1 MAAGYDI
8 CYTVGIFAAQECLMY
23 RTCSAAWDIV
33 IATTI
38 STLTRKNMP
47 LSESD
52 FGVLEAPGFS
62 PLSSKLALHRFH
74 GSIWWNTD
82 TVFLQAKLTVS
93 SWRDILNT
101 PHSPGS
107 NLHLH
112 HGFAKPPLELK
123 LLSSSNFLNFSS
135 ESFEAGVH
143 FLGAALFLFYE
154 QALLGWIEIVRLKI
168 FHDEI

>member
-38 STLTRKNMP
+38 STLTRKNMRSYNDVKDS

-107 NLHLH
+107 
-112 HGFAKPPLELK
+112 K
-123 LLSSSNFLNFSS
+123 L
-135 ESFEAGVH
+135 
-143 FLGAALFLFYE
+143 
-154 QALLGWIEIVRLKI
+154 
-168 FHDEI
+168 